1 MKRSFE
7 RIQTIFNSYQLS
19 PIKDGT
25 DLYLNP
31 LHKNMFWL
39 KSDKCFRSWIWKCE
53 KFMTT
58 PMRSTTNNMQIFIG
72 KGNLSLSS
80 SELKITDLNVPTNYS
95 NWIYLRSMF
104 NVSYSLM
111 TSRACLINVINVGRQ
126 TIVMQCE
133 QCRKKTYLLQK
144 P

>member
-19 PIKDGT
+19 PIRNGT
-25 DLYLNP
+25 DLYLIP

-39 KSDKCFRSWIWKCE
+39 KSDHCFRSWIWKCE

-58 PMRSTTNNMQIFIG
+58 PTRLTTNNMQIFIG

-80 SELKITDLNVPTNYS
+80 SELKTTDLNVPTNYS

-104 NVSYSLM
+104 NISYSLM